1 MEAYRR
7 LTEQE
12 IDQVLEQR
20 HTKETHRKIKASR
33 VAIAGLGGLGS
44 NIALM
49 LARAGVGTLHLVDF
63 DRVDTS
69 NLNRQA
75 YEIRD
80 LGRYKTEAMTE
91 KIREI
96 NPYIRVIT
104 DTVRVTEKNA
114 ARLFGEERLICEA
127 FDVAENKA
135 MLVNTVLEEL
145 PEAVLISGSG
155 MAGYESGNRIQTKK
169 RLNRLYL
176 CGDGTSDIALGQ
188 CLMAPR
194 VDICAAHQANMTLR
208 LILGETEA

>member
-1 MEAYRR
+1 MGDYIR
-7 LTEQE
+7 LTEEE
-12 IDQVLEQR
+12 IDQILEKR
-20 HTKETHRKIKASR
+20 HTKKRHRKIKAAR
-33 VAIAGLGGLGS
+33 VAVAGLGGLGS

-49 LARAGVGTLHLVDF
+49 LARTGVGTLHLVDF

-69 NLNRQA
+69 NLHRQA

-96 NPYIRVIT
+96 NPYIQVFT
-104 DTVRVTEKNA
+104 DTVRVTEENA
-114 ARLFGEERLICEA
+114 AELFREEALICEA
-127 FDVAENKA
+127 FDAAENKA
-135 MLVNTVLEEL
+135 MLINTVLEEL
-145 PEAVLISGSG
+145 SEAVIISGSG
-155 MAGYESGNRIQTKK
+155 MAGYGSSNQIQTRK
-169 RLNRLYL
+169 RMGRLYL

-194 VDICAAHQANMTLR
+194 VAVCAAHQANMALR